1 MKLSYTTR
9 QLCLLP
15 QSLTVVTAR
24 LLRISQGTLALKTKG
39 TDFKAAVR
47 PPVDSILH

>member
-1 MKLSYTTR
+1 LS
-9 QLCLLP
+9 
-15 QSLTVVTAR
+15 
-24 LLRISQGTLALKTKG
+24 ISEGTFALKTKG